1 MIIVGIIG
9 KLCNDVAIHIILLT
23 YHKLWVMPCV
33 ALIVIIDIN
42 ISLLFFCKSTLFF
55 CLIGPISECRAQKT
69 LILSCLFD
77 NEAVFTESKLPV
89 AIIFACLSEFT
100 SELEKDCLTLPV
112 LLIEQVHSKLFRFNL
127 GWFSSGGH

>member
-1 MIIVGIIG
+1 
-9 KLCNDVAIHIILLT
+9 
-23 YHKLWVMPCV
+23 MPCV

-89 AIIFACLSEFT
+89 AIIFACLSEWVYIRVRKRLF
-100 SELEKDCLTLPV
+100 TLPV
-112 LLIEQVHSKLFRFNL
+112 LFIEQVYSKLFRFNP

>member
-1 MIIVGIIG
+1 MISTFFY
-9 KLCNDVAIHIILLT
+9 C
-23 YHKLWVMPCV
+23 
-33 ALIVIIDIN
+33 
-42 ISLLFFCKSTLFF
+42 FFCKSTLFF

-100 SELEKDCLTLPV
+100 SELEKDRLHCQSCLLSKYTVNYLD
-112 LLIEQVHSKLFRFNL
+112 LTQVDFQVGVIKNNSYNISLTFFFMGNKQSTVCIFKA
-127 GWFSSGGH
+127 SDYKE